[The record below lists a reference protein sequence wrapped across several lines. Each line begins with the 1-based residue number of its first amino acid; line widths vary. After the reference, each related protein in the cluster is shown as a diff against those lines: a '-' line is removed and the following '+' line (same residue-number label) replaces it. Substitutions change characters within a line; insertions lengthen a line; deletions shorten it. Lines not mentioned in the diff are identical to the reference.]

1 MYPQPNKN
9 DTLPENDK
17 NILLDYLV
25 NVDNKLNMIIERLD
39 KMEGVSTSV
48 IQNICDIETQIE
60 KYGS

>member
-9 DTLPENDK
+9 NTLPENDK

-48 IQNICDIETQIE
+48 LQPIGDIETQIE

>member
-25 NVDNKLNMIIERLD
+25 NVDNKLNMLIERLD
-39 KMEGVSTSV
+39 KIEGIVTS
-48 IQNICDIETQIE
+48 ITQPICDIETQIE